1 MIMINKKAI
10 YESPEVKVVDILA
23 EGVLCSS
30 VENWK
35 EGDDVLDWEIV

>member
-1 MIMINKKAI
+1 MIMNKKQTF
-10 YESPEVKVVDILA
+10 YESPEVKVVDIHA